1 MTKKSD
7 FSVCSDGKGQ
17 CDTNGKIGFP
27 SIHGVHF
34 SPYYSRPIQ
43 SSIQELAEPYSDLED
58 DDDSCDSCT
67 DLTEQYYRRNCAG
80 NTHGP
85 DTVKTFRPSVRFEI
99 SVSKMD
105 TSDTNANK
113 NDISA
118 DLSKLSR
125 KGTGSLRY
133 TQPRLSLLGK
143 PISYKLHRRD
153 IRYRRV
159 QAKIYNFLERPKDW
173 YAFLYHIAM

>member
-1 MTKKSD
+1 MSKKSD
-7 FSVCSDGKGQ
+7 AGTSFRQAKGHYSN
-17 CDTNGKIGFP
+17 NGRIGFSCSHLSRQYSAGSSAYA
-27 SIHGVHF
+27 SIHEHNEA
-34 SPYYSRPIQ
+34 YTDI
-43 SSIQELAEPYSDLED
+43 ED

-67 DLTEQYYRRNCAG
+67 DLTEQYYRRKTPASYV
-80 NTHGP
+80 GP
-85 DTVKTFRPSVRFEI
+85 DTVKTFRPAVRFE
-99 SVSKMD
+99 VDVVKMD
-105 TSDTNANK
+105 ASDANANK
-113 NDISA
+113 MDISS

-173 YAFLYHIAM
+173 YAFLYHIGM